1 MSSLSYIVIYNSD
14 LKLEPPSPTSP
25 SAPAPSGS
33 NEERDEDAQEA
44 AQVVF
49 YSSNKHVTTRDKML
63 RHLGLAKGL
72 ENFAK

>member
-1 MSSLSYIVIYNSD
+1 MSSLSYIVIFNSD
-14 LKLEPPSPTSP
+14 CKLDPPSTP
-25 SAPAPSGS
+25 S

-49 YSSNKHVTTRDKML
+49 YSSNKQVTTRDKML

>member
-1 MSSLSYIVIYNSD
+1 MSSLSYIVIFNSD
-14 LKLEPPSPTSP
+14 LKLERPSTPPATGP
-25 SAPAPSGS
+25 PSGS
-33 NEERDEDAQEA
+33 NEDRDEDAQEA